1 MENALISESYRTQAR
16 TVLQKILKTPN
27 FVETC
32 LTGLSNQ
39 KAKVDRARELHDLI
53 LAAGLAS

>member
-1 MENALISESYRTQAR
+1 M
-16 TVLQKILKTPN
+16 VLQRILKTPN

-32 LTGLSNQ
+32 LTGISNQ

-53 LAAGLAS
+53 LGAGLAS